1 MTVYLDLLILDN
13 FCADAA
19 LLYCAVKTVKG
30 EVRFRRILLAALL
43 GTALG
48 VGYTIFKLYF
58 RVPAAVDLLVKYGV
72 AAALPLLAVK
82 CKRRR
87 TYALCSLAFVGYMF
101 ALAGLLTALFSK
113 VRPNE
118 SGGALTYTLYGLPSG
133 VLVLACV
140 AFAFGGAKAAGRFI
154 RHGRAL
160 AGCCTCKLVLRGQSV
175 ETKGFV
181 DTGNRLCDR
190 RGRPVA
196 VAERA
201 VAMALFKET
210 LFTGVTPA
218 EKIAVQTVNGISM
231 MAAFRI
237 DVLEIYCGGRANI
250 IEDVTIAVSPQ
261 PLSGEY
267 GLILPPPFAREEDF
281 EIRR

>member
-19 LLYCAVKTVKG
+19 LLYCAAKTVKG
-30 EVRFRRILLAALL
+30 EVRFWRILLTALF

-87 TYALCSLAFVGYMF
+87 SYALCSLAFVGYMF
-101 ALAGLLTALFSK
+101 AFAGLLTALFSE
-113 VRPNE
+113 VQPNE

-140 AFAFGGAKAAGRFI
+140 AFAFGGVKIVSRLV
-154 RHGRAL
+154 RHGKTL
-160 AGCCTCKLVLRGQSV
+160 AHCCTCKLVLRGQSV
-175 ETKGFV
+175 ETTGFV

-201 VAMALFKET
+201 VAMSLFKET
-210 LFTGVTPA
+210 LFTGGTPA
-218 EKIAVQTVNGISM
+218 EKIAVQTVNGISVM
-231 MAAFRI
+231 TAFRI
-237 DVLEIYCGGRANI
+237 DILEIYCGGRANI
-250 IEDVTIAVSPQ
+250 IKDVTIAVSPQ
-261 PLSGEY
+261 SLSGEY
-267 GLILPPPFAREEDF
+267 GIVLPPSFAREEDF